1 MGECVGSVKVFGGS
15 GSGVWS
21 TRWASVWGV
30 CVGSV
35 KVFGGVGVEC
45 RGLGGACGECEG
57 VWGSGSVV

>member
-21 TRWASVWGV
+21 TRWGSVWGV

-35 KVFGGVGVEC
+35 KVFGGS
-45 RGLGGACGECEG
+45 
-57 VWGSGSVV
+57 GSGV